1 MEKKYRKRVYLCIS
15 LFVIC
20 VLAGVIVNNLIF
32 ADDIEYES
40 SNTEHETD
48 MNKKEDYQK
57 AASFGWFLY

>member
-32 ADDIEYES
+32 ADDI
-40 SNTEHETD
+40 
-48 MNKKEDYQK
+48 
-57 AASFGWFLY
+57 